1 MMGLVAWVVLGTDQ
15 SKPSSRF
22 FPLTRFSDLHLLVF
36 LSSSRLI
43 KTSGVSVM
51 WPTSDGDRTLQGSEA
66 ILLANTIDVMLDRL
80 VDYTCCDEEEH
91 QEIYAAVCQ
100 TGVSVFDSLAIS
112 QRIAV
117 LHHAAV
123 QLLTDAPFPSE
134 ALCAIDDATV
144 AAIYAEVR
152 DQIEIEFDM
161 SDSFNDIVADFE
173 SSDDDDFEEDMLF
186 DLQWRR
192 LVHNACLEVLDEGE
206 WTNVSSD
213 ADLASVEMGEWE
225 LWVDCLAS
233 AILWD
238 RDFEFADTFLDADP
252 EIVRQRRRTLGIS
265 DDYFVMP
272 APDPSGDKLEALVE
286 ATRKLVR
293 SIYCKSEPSDW
304 QKLIDPDSPDIPF

>member
-1 MMGLVAWVVLGTDQ
+1 
-15 SKPSSRF
+15 
-22 FPLTRFSDLHLLVF
+22 
-36 LSSSRLI
+36 
-43 KTSGVSVM
+43 M

-80 VDYTCCDEEEH
+80 VDYTSCEEEEH
-91 QEIYAAVCQ
+91 QEVYAAVCQ
-100 TGVSVFDSLAIS
+100 TGVSVFDSLTIS

-123 QLLTDAPFPSE
+123 QLLTDAPFPGE
-134 ALCAIDDATV
+134 ALCAVDDATI

-161 SDSFNDIVADFE
+161 SDPFDEIAAEFESVNVDEDDDEDDADF
-173 SSDDDDFEEDMLF
+173 DEDMLS
-186 DLQWRR
+186 DTQWRR

-206 WTNVSSD
+206 WTTVSSD
-213 ADLASVEMGEWE
+213 TDLALIEMGEWE

-252 EIVRQRRRTLGIS
+252 EVVRQRRRTLGIS

-272 APDPSGDKLEALVE
+272 APDPSADKIDELVDQ
-286 ATRKLVR
+286 TRKLVR
-293 SIYCKSEPSDW
+293 SIYCKADPDDW
-304 QKLIDPDSPDIPF
+304 QKLVDPDRPDFPF